1 MKLKKIL
8 FVAMLGI
15 LALPAVASAKPH
27 RSRHTHAKKT
37 HFAKFR
43 LKR

>member
-1 MKLKKIL
+1 MKLTRIF

-27 RSRHTHAKKT
+27 RSRHTHAKKM
-37 HFAKFR
+37 HLSKHR